1 MKAKILD
8 KLTQARQAG
17 QKQMALLVDPDKL
30 EGSALDHLIQQA
42 ESGGVD
48 MILVGGSLMVKD
60 ALDQCIKRIK
70 QHCSK
75 PVILFP
81 GSLLQISDQA
91 DAILFLSLIS
101 GRNPELLIGQQVIA
115 APYVREAGLEVLPTG
130 YMLVDGGRAT
140 TASYMSGSAPL
151 PAHKPEI
158 AACTAMAGEMLGMK
172 LLYLDAG
179 SGADQPASPEMITA
193 IKTQTEAPLLV
204 GGGIKTM
211 DKALENLRAGADVIV
226 IGNATE
232 ENPALIAD
240 MASAIHN
247 FKA

>member
-1 MKAKILD
+1 MKVNILD
-8 KLTQARQAG
+8 TLYQAQQNG
-17 QKQMALLVDPDKL
+17 KKQMALLVDPDKL
-30 EGSALDHLIQQA
+30 EGKALDNLIRKA

-48 MILVGGSLMVKD
+48 MIFVGGSLLVKD
-60 ALDQCIKRIK
+60 ALDQCLRRIK
-70 QHCSK
+70 KHSSK

-101 GRNPELLIGQQVIA
+101 GRNPELLIGHQVIA

-130 YMLVDGGRAT
+130 YLLVDGGRAT
-140 TASYMSGSAPL
+140 TASYMSGSPPL

-158 AACTAMAGEMLGMK
+158 AACTAMAGEMLGLR

-179 SGADQPASPEMITA
+179 SGADQPASQEMIAA
-193 IKTQTEAPLLV
+193 IRAQTSAPLIV

-211 DKALENLRAGADVIV
+211 DKAIDNLKAGADVIV